1 MFQFPSLRPKQY
13 YDSSQ
18 VPTTYFIRLHAIPT
32 GAPFVKAL
40 DFHFPSC
47 RLIEVE
53 SSSPSW
59 EIFFI
64 QVKNL
69 EFEFE
74 LIVILNFL
82 INKIKLIN
90 QKLNFLIKKSEGR
103 SRNVGR
109 NVGQH
114 NSPSVEKQIPNITI
128 TFTLRKHLL
137 STFLPNFSIV
147 GMNRA

>member
-1 MFQFPSLRPKQY
+1 M
-13 YDSSQ
+13 
-18 VPTTYFIRLHAIPT
+18 TT

-40 DFHFPSC
+40 DFYFPSC

-69 EFEFE
+69 EFKFK

-82 INKIKLIN
+82 INKN
-90 QKLNFLIKKSEGR
+90 QTN
-103 SRNVGR
+103 
-109 NVGQH
+109 
-114 NSPSVEKQIPNITI
+114 
-128 TFTLRKHLL
+128 
-137 STFLPNFSIV
+137 
-147 GMNRA
+147 